1 MKKSPINYLSR
12 GWMMLCI
19 LLIGMA
25 CNQSPESA
33 LGYRPAADFEEQ
45 ESTMLSWNKKYQNIL
60 LPLTA
65 IIAKDDHV
73 MLFFNENKNRKSDI
87 EIALLNNRVNI
98 ENVTLIPFKL
108 EKDNIWIRDYGPAL
122 MQALDGQEAIA
133 GFQYPH
139 LEFKDYTNFTE
150 QFSDRMKIPLYK
162 SRIFSTGGGREVN
175 GQGTIIL
182 VESYEKE
189 INPGLTKAE
198 IEQEYL
204 TVFNQ
209 KKVIWLKRGIPQDDF
224 FGHGPIF
231 ENVYGYGVSGH
242 VDEFCR
248 FVDPTTILLTAIDSS
263 DLARDTFYQLIH
275 DRLEENYR
283 ILSESTDQDGRPFNI
298 IRVPQAPVIFANA
311 QLDSMDIIYTP
322 VTSYLNFV
330 ITNRS
335 VIIPAYYEEGAP
347 DYVREKDEQA
357 VAVFKQAFPT
367 REVHAIDATR
377 LNYDGG
383 GLHCV
388 TLPKPGRALRTNG
401 KKRRLG

>member
-1 MKKSPINYLSR
+1 
-12 GWMMLCI
+12 
-19 LLIGMA
+19 
-25 CNQSPESA
+25 
-33 LGYRPAADFEEQ
+33 
-45 ESTMLSWNKKYQNIL
+45 MLSWNKKYQNIL

-73 MLFFNENKNRKSDI
+73 TIFFNENKNRKSDI

-98 ENVTLIPFKL
+98 ENVTLVPFKL
-108 EKDNIWIRDYGPAL
+108 EKDNIWIRDYGSTL
-122 MQALDGQEAIA
+122 MRNADGKEAIA

-139 LEFKDYTNFTE
+139 LEFKDYANFTE

-162 SRIFSTGGGREVN
+162 SRMFSTGGGREVN
-175 GQGTIIL
+175 GKGTIIL

-248 FVDPTTILLTAIDSS
+248 FVDPTTILFTEIDSG
-263 DLARDTFYQLIH
+263 DLERDTFYHLIH

-298 IRVPQAPVIFANA
+298 LRVPQAPVIFANA

-357 VAVFKQAFPT
+357 VAVFKEAFPT
-367 REVHAIDATR
+367 REVHTIDATR

-388 TLPKPGRALRTNG
+388 TLPKPGRALRANG